1 MHSLPLFVRLAGEPV
16 ILLGEGEAAQAKRRL
31 IERAGGL
38 PVGEDD
44 MAARIAFIALDDE
57 DEAREAAARLK
68 ARGLLVNVADRPALC
83 DFTTPAIVDR
93 DPVLVAIATGGL
105 SAGLAAALRQRLE
118 NLLPAHLGRLAT
130 DLHAAR
136 GAMRAAWP
144 EPGERRRMLARAL
157 APEGL
162 LDPLGTD
169 PEVDRWLRES
179 GGSAAT
185 ETIIIRPRSADP
197 DDLTLREARALGLAD
212 RIVHDLTAPAALLT
226 RARADAVR
234 LVLPAD
240 APVSPAPGLTVILE
254 ITAM

>member
-1 MHSLPLFVRLAGEPV
+1 MHSLPLFVKLAGEPV
-16 ILLGEGEAAQAKRRL
+16 ILVGGGEAAQAKRRL
-31 IERAGGL
+31 IERAGGI
-38 PVGEDD
+38 PVGEEEVG
-44 MAARIAFIALDDE
+44 ARIAFIALDDE
-57 DEAREAAARLK
+57 DEARDVATRLK

-118 NLLPAHLGRLAT
+118 DLLPAQLGQLAT
-130 DLHAAR
+130 DLHKVR
-136 GAMRAAWP
+136 ERMRTVWP
-144 EPGERRRMLARAL
+144 DSGERRRMLARAL

-162 LDPLGTD
+162 LDPLRAD
-169 PEVDRWLRES
+169 PDVDHWL
-179 GGSAAT
+179 GGSRAPT
-185 ETIIIRPRSADP
+185 ESEIFVIRPRSADP

-212 RIVHDLTAPAALLT
+212 RIVHDLTAPVALLT

-234 LVLPAD
+234 LLLPAG
-240 APVSPAPGLTVILE
+240 APVPPAPGLTVILE

>member
-1 MHSLPLFVRLAGEPV
+1 M
-16 ILLGEGEAAQAKRRL
+16 
-31 IERAGGL
+31 
-38 PVGEDD
+38 
-44 MAARIAFIALDDE
+44 
-57 DEAREAAARLK
+57 
-68 ARGLLVNVADRPALC
+68 
-83 DFTTPAIVDR
+83 
-93 DPVLVAIATGGL
+93 LVAIATGGL

-118 NLLPAHLGRLAT
+118 DLLPAHLGRLAT

-136 GAMRAAWP
+136 GAMRTAWP

-157 APEGL
+157 APEGV
-162 LDPLGTD
+162 LDPLGAD

-179 GGSAAT
+179 EGGTAT

-212 RIVHDLTAPAALLT
+212 RIVHDLTAPAALLR

-240 APVSPAPGLTVILE
+240 APVPPAPGLTVILE
-254 ITAM
+254 ITEM